1 MQGARGIELDLPLSP
16 CKEEILSAGMP
27 DCTSV
32 VGEFGGFSIRNSGN
46 DVIHEFFLSGSGQGC
61 IPNDDFAI

>member
-1 MQGARGIELDLPLSP
+1 MQGARGIELDLLLLP

-32 VGEFGGFSIRNSGN
+32 VGEFRGFSIGNSGN
-46 DVIHEFFLSGSGQGC
+46 DVIHDFFLSGSG
-61 IPNDDFAI
+61 